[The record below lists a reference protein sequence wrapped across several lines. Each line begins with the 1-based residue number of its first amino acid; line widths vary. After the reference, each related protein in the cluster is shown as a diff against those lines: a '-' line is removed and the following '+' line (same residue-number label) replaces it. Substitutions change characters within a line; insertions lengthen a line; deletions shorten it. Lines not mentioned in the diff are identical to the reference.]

1 MDPKSVKSV
10 VKNLAQNMH
19 AAIAQP
25 RITQIPPMDPK
36 SVPSV
41 KSVVKNRIEKMSELI
56 HKELSEAII
65 GAAQQPLS
73 GSCSIPIEVDPFH
86 LERLWIA
93 LEELL

>member
-1 MDPKSVKSV
+1 
-10 VKNLAQNMH
+10 
-19 AAIAQP
+19 
-25 RITQIPPMDPK
+25 MDPK

-65 GAAQQPLS
+65 WAAQQPLS
-73 GSCSIPIEVDPFH
+73 DSRSIPIEVDPVH